1 LRKASFDGSTE
12 IDAKLFDFDEEKALF
27 EELERIGSAVDP
39 LLASGDYGAALH
51 RLAELKGP
59 VDRFFDEVMVM
70 DENPERR
77 RNRLGL
83 LARLKSQF
91 DRIADLSV
99 LG

>member
-1 LRKASFDGSTE
+1 
-12 IDAKLFDFDEEKALF
+12 
-27 EELERIGSAVDP
+27 
-39 LLASGDYGAALH
+39 
-51 RLAELKGP
+51 
-59 VDRFFDEVMVM
+59 MVM